1 MSTRRQFIQ
10 SVPAVGTT
18 FAVAGHLVLNES
30 PAQAQEP
37 TPLKGHFHPKGK
49 APSKFTLDVL
59 KQQRPICHLP
69 IREISRNSREAS
81 LAAMKYL
88 VAWRLCE
95 ACLDVEAAS
104 IMLFE

>member
-10 SVPAVGTT
+10 SVPAVGTA

-37 TPLKGHFHPKGK
+37 APLKGHFHPKGK

-59 KQQRPICHLP
+59 KQAKANLP
-69 IREISRNSREAS
+69 FAREISRNSREAS
-81 LAAMKYL
+81 LP
-88 VAWRLCE
+88 R
-95 ACLDVEAAS
+95 
-104 IMLFE
+104 